1 MRKIPIPLLLAG
13 VFLTAALANYL
24 FTVNTNTPPIWTT
37 ASNNTMVVSSPQTY
51 FIFGS
56 EFNRVADGMTKAT
69 VTKLGAR
76 VATIAV
82 NDTQNVP
89 WVIVAESQISGIVY
103 RQGGLVASEG
113 SVTWNIPMVLAMAY
127 NESQLASMYG
137 TNPICVTINGTPVTL
152 QVNPSGAPGYIAMG
166 YLLTTSYGSYVGA
179 EVEYYY
185 IGKVVTPNGFTWYMY
200 LAAPVAGAATGKITL
215 SYYGCMQAYS
225 TTSFMDEGELTGWG
239 TSGYLAQVSI
249 SPVDKGH
256 WQGSYTFTQVANV
269 TTSTTP
275 VSLPAG
281 SGSSIYGPNYI
292 TIGIA
297 MPLESYALQVQ
308 GSVQIFYNP

>member
-56 EFNRVADGMTKAT
+56 EFNRVADGRTKAT

-152 QVNPSGAPGYIAMG
+152 QVNPSGR
-166 YLLTTSYGSYVGA
+166 L
-179 EVEYYY
+179 
-185 IGKVVTPNGFTWYMY
+185 
-200 LAAPVAGAATGKITL
+200 
-215 SYYGCMQAYS
+215 
-225 TTSFMDEGELTGWG
+225 
-239 TSGYLAQVSI
+239 
-249 SPVDKGH
+249 
-256 WQGSYTFTQVANV
+256 
-269 TTSTTP
+269 
-275 VSLPAG
+275 
-281 SGSSIYGPNYI
+281 
-292 TIGIA
+292 GI
-297 MPLESYALQVQ
+297 
-308 GSVQIFYNP
+308 